1 MGSWSALG
9 PDRAVTEAATKDID
23 QLFLDL
29 AKSPFRRR
37 FRLRA
42 AEVRYLEKKGMNAVL
57 ADAFDLVS
65 KRLGAA
71 KPRNDGKQTPF
82 RGHPAFIRSMPLPR
96 VAGAVSRNGTV
107 LKRPKRCVRLS

>member
-42 AEVRYLEKKGMNAVL
+42 AEVRYLEKRA
-57 ADAFDLVS
+57 
-65 KRLGAA
+65 
-71 KPRNDGKQTPF
+71 
-82 RGHPAFIRSMPLPR
+82 
-96 VAGAVSRNGTV
+96 
-107 LKRPKRCVRLS
+107 